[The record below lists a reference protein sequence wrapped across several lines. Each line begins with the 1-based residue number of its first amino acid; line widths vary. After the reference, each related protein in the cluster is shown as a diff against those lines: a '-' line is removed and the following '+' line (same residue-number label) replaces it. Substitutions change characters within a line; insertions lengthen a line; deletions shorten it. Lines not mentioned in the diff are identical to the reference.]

1 MAAGR
6 GGDRAA
12 TLPDVS
18 DADGH
23 WEPISDALYATRTER
38 CDLCGKMIVGRLW
51 RVSHA
56 GRSLRFCDQRCERT
70 WLEYWLPRYGG
81 GEIRHG
87 SAGAAEP
94 TQHE

>member
-1 MAAGR
+1 
-6 GGDRAA
+6 
-12 TLPDVS
+12 
-18 DADGH
+18 
-23 WEPISDALYATRTER
+23 
-38 CDLCGKMIVGRLW
+38 MIVGRLW
-51 RVSHA
+51 RASHA